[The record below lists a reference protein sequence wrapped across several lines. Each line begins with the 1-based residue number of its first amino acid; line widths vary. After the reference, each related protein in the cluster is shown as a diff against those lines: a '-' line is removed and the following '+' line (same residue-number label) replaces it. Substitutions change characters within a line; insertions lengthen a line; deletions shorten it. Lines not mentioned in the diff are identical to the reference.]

1 MLNADLSVVGCR
13 MIRSKTPLFLPALLL
28 AALTLTSCSG
38 PKGVVCTVN
47 CGGGGHANLSF
58 TLVAD
63 TLPVHPS
70 ILSFKVVILGVTVT
84 SSTATLTLTPPS
96 SPIDVMQL
104 QSDSAFL
111 GTLTNVPSE
120 TISSLSIALS
130 AQQLTFLNDTGVALT
145 NPTCAINAICSFNP
159 GTITSVLINNLSQVF
174 SANTGLGLD
183 FNIANAITLTGTTLT
198 VNFNNSGTTNV
209 ITSFLLPRT
218 NSNLATG
225 QLDLIED
232 FTGVVSLSGQNAT
245 ITSLSRGT
253 LTAAATSSTNFD
265 SDPSGT
271 LCPITTNQSLATC
284 VSNNQVATMDAVL
297 NSDGTLSIREIEPL
311 LATQQDTVQ
320 GIVTSI
326 SSANQTQF
334 TILTTDKL
342 NAATGTLIGPLNVGD
357 FLTVNLPNP
366 NPFFVDRKGLIVAPG
381 DLNNFAGATTTSVL
395 RLGQAVA
402 VHVTT
407 FTAASGNTLA
417 SCNAD
422 TVTLRWSRFTASL
435 STLLTPSTF
444 DISGLPAYFSATG
457 AAEVQAFAGTPGTDG
472 ITNFD
477 GVADASGL
485 STTKPVALRALFI
498 ENATNSSQFPF
509 YAAKVRQH

>member
-1 MLNADLSVVGCR
+1 MNRIKALS
-13 MIRSKTPLFLPALLL
+13 FLPLLLL
-28 AALTLTSCSG
+28 AALTLSSCSG
-38 PKGVVCTVN
+38 PKGTVICTVN
-47 CGGGGHANLSF
+47 CGGGPANLSF

-63 TLPVHPS
+63 TLPAHPS
-70 ILSFKVVILGVTVT
+70 ILSFKVLISGVTVT
-84 SSTATLTLTPPS
+84 SSTATTTLTPPS
-96 SPIDVMQL
+96 TPIDLMQL

-111 GTLTNVPSE
+111 GTLINLPSE
-120 TISSLSIALS
+120 TISSLTIAIAS
-130 AQQLTFLNDTGVALT
+130 QQMTFLNDTGVALT
-145 NPTCAINAICSFNP
+145 SPACAINAICTFNP
-159 GTITSVLINNLSQVF
+159 GTINAVLINNLSQVF
-174 SANTGLGLD
+174 SANGGIGLD
-183 FNIANAITLTGTTLT
+183 FNLANAITLTGTTLT
-198 VNFNNSGTTNV
+198 VTFNNTNTTNV
-209 ITSFLLPRT
+209 LTSFTLPRT
-218 NSNLATG
+218 TSNLAAG

-245 ITSLSRGT
+245 ITSLTHGT
-253 LTAAATSSTNFD
+253 FTAAATSSTNFD
-265 SDPSGT
+265 TDPSGN
-271 LCPITTNQSLATC
+271 LCPTTVKQSLATC
-284 VSNNQVATMDAVL
+284 VANNQVASVDAVL
-297 NSDGTLSIREIEPL
+297 NSDGTLSIHEIEPL

-326 SSANQTQF
+326 NGANSTQF

-342 NAATGTLIGPLNVGD
+342 ETAAGTLIGPLNVGD

-366 NPFFVDRKGLIVAPG
+366 NPFFVDRKGLTVAPG

-395 RLGQAVA
+395 RPGQSVA

-407 FTAASGNTLA
+407 FTAANGNTLA
-417 SCNAD
+417 SCNSD
-422 TVTLRWSRFTASL
+422 TVTLRWSRFTAAV

-444 DISGLPAYFSATG
+444 DISGLPSYFFATN

-485 STTKPVALRALFI
+485 STAKPVALRALFI
-498 ENATNSSQFPF
+498 ENATNTSQLPF

>member
-1 MLNADLSVVGCR
+1 MN
-13 MIRSKTPLFLPALLL
+13 RSKTLLFLPALLL
-28 AALTLTSCSG
+28 AALTLSSCSG
-38 PKGVVCTVN
+38 PNGVVCKVN
-47 CGGGGHANLSF
+47 CGGGTAKLSF

-63 TLPVHPS
+63 TLPAHPS
-70 ILSFKVVILGVTVT
+70 ILSFKVVVSGITVT

-96 SPIDVMQL
+96 SPIDLMQL

-111 GTLTNVPSE
+111 GTLSNVPSE
-120 TISSLSIALS
+120 TISSLTVALA

-145 NPTCAINAICSFNP
+145 NPACPINTICSFNP
-159 GTITSVLINNLSQVF
+159 GTINAVLINNLSQVF

-209 ITSFLLPRT
+209 ITSFLLPRS
-218 NSNLATG
+218 NSNLG
-225 QLDLIED
+225 SGHLDLIED
-232 FTGVVSLSGQNAT
+232 FTGVVSLNGQNAT
-245 ITSLSRGT
+245 ITSLSHGT

-265 SDPSGT
+265 VDPSGT
-271 LCPITTNQSLATC
+271 LCPTTTKQSLATC
-284 VSNNQVATMDAVL
+284 VSNNQVASMDAVL

-320 GIVTSI
+320 GIITSI
-326 SSANQTQF
+326 NSASQTQF

-342 NAATGTLIGPLNVGD
+342 EAATGTLIGPLNAGD

-366 NPFFVDRKGLIVAPG
+366 KPFFVDRKGLIVAPG
-381 DLNNFAGATTTSVL
+381 DLNNFAGATTTTVL

-402 VHVTT
+402 VHVTS
-407 FTAASGNTLA
+407 FTAANGNTHA
-417 SCNAD
+417 SCNSD
-422 TVTLRWSRFTASL
+422 TVTLRWSRFAASV

-444 DISGLPAYFSATG
+444 DISGFPAFFFATG
-457 AAEVQAFAGTPGTDG
+457 AAEVQAFAGTPGVDG